1 MEIILGD
8 KTYNTAGKSKAR
20 MFRVAIELSSR
31 MEKGDITPQD
41 LDDLVGF
48 VCDVYGKQFSVGDV
62 YDGLDSDLLI
72 RCNNRST
79 IVVIIRVGIKVDFY
93 LFPLQLARYFR
104 RQGFQFR
111 L

>member
-31 MEKGDITPQD
+31 MEKGDINPQD

-62 YDGLDSDLLI
+62 YDGLDSDLLMP
-72 RCNNRST
+72 T
-79 IVVIIRVGIKVDFY
+79 ITECINDVAGRVADKIQSKNELAAVVK
-93 LFPLQLARYFR
+93 
-104 RQGFQFR
+104 
-111 L
+111 